1 MTDNKSSK
9 EIKSLSQKGYLA
21 LLKLDLI
28 NVVGLKNEKREEVIK
43 VLIKINELSWTLFF
57 IAQGSKLNESDVE
70 NLKNLA
76 KEKKFKELDEFLR
89 KKYPQIEYNISYYS
103 LLAKEMV
110 IAQNL
115 GKLMAILKI
124 SDIKDKEISLKEVE
138 YLANLV
144 RMRKW
149 EEFSKRYK
157 VLNKIRKSLN
167 E

>member
-1 MTDNKSSK
+1 MKDDKSAK
-9 EIKSLSQKGYLA
+9 EIKSLSQEDYLA
-21 LLKLDLI
+21 LLKLDI
-28 NVVGLKNEKREEVIK
+28 IDVVGLKDEKREEVIK

-57 IAQGSKLNESDVE
+57 IAQGSKLDGADLNALQD
-70 NLKNLA
+70 LA
-76 KEKKFKELDEFLR
+76 KEKKFKKLDEFLH
-89 KKYPQIEYNISYYS
+89 KKYPQIEYNISYYA

-115 GKLMAILKI
+115 GKLMAIIKNLN
-124 SDIKDKEISLKEVE
+124 IKDKDMNLKEVE